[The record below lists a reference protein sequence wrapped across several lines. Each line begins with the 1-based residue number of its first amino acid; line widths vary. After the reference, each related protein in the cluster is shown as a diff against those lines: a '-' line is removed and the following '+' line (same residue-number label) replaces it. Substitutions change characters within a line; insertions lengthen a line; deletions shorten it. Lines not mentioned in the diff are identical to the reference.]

1 MDKQEQTRPN
11 TATNQTN
18 ESTVEVGV
26 ACRTTGRKGKKK
38 QNKQEQKPK
47 TTTKQKPW

>member
-11 TATNQTN
+11 TAINQTN

-26 ACRTTGRKGKKK
+26 ACRTTGRKGKK

-47 TTTKQKPW
+47 TTTKQTPW